1 MELLGTSKE
10 LQLVLKDHKEKLDH
24 RAQRD
29 QQVHKELLSMLK
41 HQ

>member
-10 LQLVLKDHKEKLDH
+10 LQLVLKDHKAKLDLKAQ
-24 RAQRD
+24 RAQ
-29 QQVHKELLSMLK
+29 QVLKEHLLMLK